1 VKTAVQAATTSIVGL
16 AAFLLMVFGPA
27 GTFDYWQGW
36 AFIAVFAA
44 ATVLPSIYLAATNP
58 AALKRRMQAG
68 PAAETR
74 PLQKLIIT
82 VAFFTLGAMIVVSA
96 LDFRYGWSSVPAAVS
111 VVGDVL
117 VGVGLLIAMITTIQN
132 GYAAA
137 NINVESDQKV
147 VSTGV
152 YSVVRHPMYF
162 GNVVL
167 MIGIPLALGSYWGL
181 LFVIPGLAVL
191 ASRILDEEKALT
203 LELTGYGDYGD
214 YAQRVHYRL
223 VPGVW

>member
-1 VKTAVQAATTSIVGL
+1 MKTALQAVLTTVIGL
-16 AAFLLMVFGPA
+16 VAFLLMVFWPA
-27 GTFDYWQGW
+27 GTFDYWRGW

-44 ATVLPSIYLAATNP
+44 ATTIPSIYLAATNP
-58 AALKRRMQAG
+58 EALQRRMQAG
-68 PAAETR
+68 PAAESR
-74 PLQKLIIT
+74 PLQKVIIT
-82 VAFFTLGAMIVVSA
+82 IAFASVVAMIVVSA
-96 LDFRYGWSSVPAAVS
+96 LDFRFGWSSVPAVVS

-167 MIGIPLALGSYWGL
+167 MIGTPLALGSYWGL

-191 ASRILDEEKALT
+191 ATRILDEEKVLSQ
-203 LELTGYGDYGD
+203 ELAGYPD

-223 VPGVW
+223 VPYVW

>member
-1 VKTAVQAATTSIVGL
+1 MKIALQSIAAGL
-16 AAFLLMVFGPA
+16 IGLVVFGLLVFWPA
-27 GTFDYWQGW
+27 GTFDYWRGW

-44 ATVLPSIYLAATNP
+44 STTIPSLYLAAKNP

-74 PLQKLIIT
+74 LLQKIIISI
-82 VAFFTLGAMIVVSA
+82 AFLAMGATIVVSA
-96 LDFRYGWSSVPAAVS
+96 LDFRFGWSSVPAAVS
-111 VVGDVL
+111 VAGDVL
-117 VGVGLLIAMITTIQN
+117 VAVGLGIAMLTTIQN
-132 GYAAA
+132 GYASA
-137 NINVESDQKV
+137 NITVESGQEL
-147 VSTGV
+147 VSTGM

-191 ASRILDEEKALT
+191 AVRILDEEKVLT
-203 LELTGYGDYGD
+203 QQLAGYPD

-223 VPGVW
+223 VPYVW

>member
-1 VKTAVQAATTSIVGL
+1 MKIALQAITSGL
-16 AAFLLMVFGPA
+16 IGLVLFGLLVFWPA

-44 ATVLPSIYLAATNP
+44 STTIPSLYLAATNP

-74 PLQKLIIT
+74 VLQKVIVSI
-82 VAFFTLGAMIVVSA
+82 AFLAMGATIVVSA
-96 LDFRYGWSSVPAAVS
+96 LDFRFGWSSVPAAIS

-117 VGVGLLIAMITTIQN
+117 VAVGLGIAMLTTIQN
-132 GYAAA
+132 GYASA
-137 NINVESDQKV
+137 NITVESGQQV
-147 VSTGV
+147 VSTGL

-167 MIGIPLALGSYWGL
+167 MVGIPLALGSYWGL
-181 LFVIPGLAVL
+181 VFVIPGVAVL
-191 ASRILDEEKALT
+191 AVRILDEEKVLT
-203 LELTGYGDYGD
+203 QELAGYPE
-214 YAQRVHYRL
+214 YANKVHYRL
-223 VPGVW
+223 MPGVW

>member
-1 VKTAVQAATTSIVGL
+1 MNDMKGALQGITTGLVGL
-16 AAFLLMVFGPA
+16 VVFGLLVFWPA

-44 ATVLPSIYLAATNP
+44 STMIPSIYLAATNP
-58 AALKRRMQAG
+58 AALKRRMQVG

-74 PLQKLIIT
+74 PLQKIIIT
-82 VAFFTLGAMIVVSA
+82 FAFLSIGAMIVVSA
-96 LDFRYGWSSVPAAVS
+96 LDFRFGWSSVPAAVS

-137 NINVESDQKV
+137 NINVESGQTV

-181 LFVIPGLAVL
+181 VFVIGGLVVL
-191 ASRILDEEKALT
+191 VTRILDEEKVLT
-203 LELTGYGDYGD
+203 QQLAGYLD
-214 YAQRVHYRL
+214 YAQRVHFRL
-223 VPGVW
+223 VPYVW

>member
-1 VKTAVQAATTSIVGL
+1 MKIALQAIASGL
-16 AAFLLMVFGPA
+16 IGLVVFGLLVFWPA

-44 ATVLPSIYLAATNP
+44 STMIPSLYLAAKNP
-58 AALKRRMQAG
+58 AALERRMQAG

-74 PLQKLIIT
+74 PLQKLIISF
-82 VAFFTLGAMIVVSA
+82 AFVSLGATIVVSA
-96 LDFRYGWSSVPAAVS
+96 LDFRFGWSSVPAAIS
-111 VVGDVL
+111 VIGDVL
-117 VGVGLLIAMITTIQN
+117 VALGLGISMIVTIQN

-137 NINVESDQKV
+137 NVKVESGQDL
-147 VSTGV
+147 VSTGL
-152 YSVVRHPMYF
+152 YGVVRHPMYF

-191 ASRILDEEKALT
+191 ATRILDEEKVLT
-203 LELTGYGDYGD
+203 QQLAGYRD

-223 VPGVW
+223 VPYVW

>member
-1 VKTAVQAATTSIVGL
+1 
-16 AAFLLMVFGPA
+16 
-27 GTFDYWQGW
+27 
-36 AFIAVFAA
+36 
-44 ATVLPSIYLAATNP
+44 
-58 AALKRRMQAG
+58 
-68 PAAETR
+68 
-74 PLQKLIIT
+74 
-82 VAFFTLGAMIVVSA
+82 
-96 LDFRYGWSSVPAAVS
+96 

-147 VSTGV
+147 VSTGF
-152 YSVVRHPMYF
+152 YALVRHPMYF

-191 ASRILDEEKALT
+191 ATRILDEEKLLS
-203 LELTGYGDYGD
+203 LELTGYRD

>member
-1 VKTAVQAATTSIVGL
+1 MKIALQAVASSVVGF
-16 AAFLLMVFGPA
+16 AAFLLMVFLPA
-27 GTFDYWQGW
+27 GTFDYWRGW
-36 AFIAVFAA
+36 AFIAVFAVS
-44 ATVLPSIYLAATNP
+44 TILPSIYLAATNP

-74 PLQKLIIT
+74 PLQKIIIT
-82 VAFFTLGAMIVVSA
+82 VAFFSIGGMIVVSA
-96 LDFRYGWSSVPAAVS
+96 LDFRFVWSSVPAAVS

-117 VGVGLLIAMITTIQN
+117 VVVGLLIAMITTIQN

-137 NINVESDQKV
+137 NINVESDQTV
-147 VSTGV
+147 VSTGL

-167 MIGIPLALGSYWGL
+167 MIGVPLALGSYWGL
-181 LFVIPGLAVL
+181 LFVIPGLVVL
-191 ASRILDEEKALT
+191 ATRILDEEKVLAH
-203 LELTGYGDYGD
+203 ELTGYTDYE
-214 YAQRVHYRL
+214 QRVHYRL

>member
-1 VKTAVQAATTSIVGL
+1 MKVAIQAIASGL
-16 AAFLLMVFGPA
+16 IGLVVFGLLVFWPA

-44 ATVLPSIYLAATNP
+44 STMIPSLYLAAKNP
-58 AALKRRMQAG
+58 AALERRMQAG

-74 PLQKLIIT
+74 PLQKLIISF
-82 VAFFTLGAMIVVSA
+82 AFVSLGATIVVSA
-96 LDFRYGWSSVPAAVS
+96 LDFRFGWSSVPAAIS
-111 VVGDVL
+111 VTGDVL
-117 VGVGLLIAMITTIQN
+117 VALGLGISMIVTIQN

-137 NINVESDQKV
+137 NVKVESGQDL
-147 VSTGV
+147 VSTGL
-152 YSVVRHPMYF
+152 YGVVRHPMYF

-191 ASRILDEEKALT
+191 ATRILDEEKVLT
-203 LELTGYGDYGD
+203 QQLAGYRD

-223 VPGVW
+223 VPYVW

>member
-1 VKTAVQAATTSIVGL
+1 MKTALQAATTSVIGFAV
-16 AAFLLMVFGPA
+16 FLLLVFWPA
-27 GTFDYWQGW
+27 GTFDYWRGW

-44 ATVLPSIYLAATNP
+44 STMIPSLYLAATNP

-74 PLQKLIIT
+74 PLQKIIIT
-82 VAFFTLGAMIVVSA
+82 FAFLSMGAMIVVST
-96 LDFRYGWSSVPAAVS
+96 LDFRFGWSSVPTAVS
-111 VVGDVL
+111 VIGDVM
-117 VGVGLLIAMITTIQN
+117 VAVGLLIAMITTIQN

-147 VSTGV
+147 VSTGF
-152 YSVVRHPMYF
+152 YALVRHPMYF

-167 MIGIPLALGSYWGL
+167 MLGIPLALGSYWGL
-181 LFVIPGLAVL
+181 LFVILGLVVLAV
-191 ASRILDEEKALT
+191 RILDEEKVLAQQ
-203 LELTGYGDYGD
+203 LTGYTDYV
-214 YAQRVHYRL
+214 QRAHYRL

>member
-1 VKTAVQAATTSIVGL
+1 MKIAVQTVTSSIIGL
-16 AAFLLMVFGPA
+16 GVFLLLVFLPA
-27 GTFDYWQGW
+27 GTFDYWRGW

-44 ATVLPSIYLAATNP
+44 ATLIPSVYLAATNP
-58 AALKRRMQAG
+58 AALQRRMQAG

-74 PLQKLIIT
+74 PLQKAIIT
-82 VAFFTLGAMIVVSA
+82 FAFLSMGAMIVVSA
-96 LDFRYGWSSVPAAVS
+96 LDYRFGWSSVPAAVS

-117 VGVGLLIAMITTIQN
+117 VGAGLLIAMITTIQN

-137 NINVESDQKV
+137 NVKVESQQKV

-162 GNVVL
+162 GNVVM
-167 MIGIPLALGSYWGL
+167 MIGVPLSLGSYWAL

-191 ASRILDEEKALT
+191 ATRILDEEKLLS
-203 LELTGYGDYGD
+203 LELTGYRE

>member
-1 VKTAVQAATTSIVGL
+1 MKTALRAVLTTVIGL
-16 AAFLLMVFGPA
+16 AAFLLMVFWPA
-27 GTFDYWQGW
+27 GTFDYWRGW

-44 ATVLPSIYLAATNP
+44 ATTIPSIYLAATNP
-58 AALKRRMQAG
+58 EALKRRMQAG
-68 PAAETR
+68 PAAESR
-74 PLQKLIIT
+74 PLQKVIIT
-82 VAFFTLGAMIVVSA
+82 IAFVSIVAMIVVSA
-96 LDFRYGWSSVPAAVS
+96 LDFRFGWSSVPAAVS
-111 VVGDVL
+111 VFGDVL

-167 MIGIPLALGSYWGL
+167 MIGTPLALGSYWGL

-191 ASRILDEEKALT
+191 ATRIIDEEKL
-203 LELTGYGDYGD
+203 LSQELAGYPD

-223 VPGVW
+223 VPYVW

>member
-1 VKTAVQAATTSIVGL
+1 MKIALQSIASGL
-16 AAFLLMVFGPA
+16 IGLVVFGLLVFWPA
-27 GTFDYWQGW
+27 GTFDYWRGW
-36 AFIAVFAA
+36 VFIVVFAVST
-44 ATVLPSIYLAATNP
+44 TVPSLYLAATNP
-58 AALKRRMQAG
+58 AALRRRMQAG
-68 PAAETR
+68 PAAEQR
-74 PLQKLIIT
+74 LLEKVIISI
-82 VAFFTLGAMIVVSA
+82 AFLAMGATIVVSA
-96 LDFRYGWSSVPAAVS
+96 LDFRFGWSSVPAAVS

-117 VGVGLLIAMITTIQN
+117 VAVGLGIAMLTTIQN

-137 NINVESDQKV
+137 NITVESGQEL
-147 VSTGV
+147 VSTGM

-191 ASRILDEEKALT
+191 ATRILDEEKVLT
-203 LELTGYGDYGD
+203 QQLAGYDEYTHK
-214 YAQRVHYRL
+214 VHYRL

>member
-1 VKTAVQAATTSIVGL
+1 MKVAIQAIASGL
-16 AAFLLMVFGPA
+16 IGLVVFGLLVFWPA

-44 ATVLPSIYLAATNP
+44 STMIPSLYLAAKNP
-58 AALKRRMQAG
+58 AALERRMQAG

-74 PLQKLIIT
+74 PLQKLIISF
-82 VAFFTLGAMIVVSA
+82 AFVSLGATIVVSA
-96 LDFRYGWSSVPAAVS
+96 LDFRFGWSSVPAAIS
-111 VVGDVL
+111 VIGDVL
-117 VGVGLLIAMITTIQN
+117 VALGLGISMIVTIQN

-137 NINVESDQKV
+137 NVKVESGQDL
-147 VSTGV
+147 VSTGL
-152 YSVVRHPMYF
+152 YGVVRHPMYF

-191 ASRILDEEKALT
+191 ATRILDEEKVLT
-203 LELTGYGDYGD
+203 QQLAGYRD

-223 VPGVW
+223 VPYDW

>member
-1 VKTAVQAATTSIVGL
+1 MMKVAIQAIASGL
-16 AAFLLMVFGPA
+16 IGLVVFGLLVFWPA

-44 ATVLPSIYLAATNP
+44 STMIPSLYLAAKNP
-58 AALKRRMQAG
+58 TALKRRMQAG

-74 PLQKLIIT
+74 PLQKLIISF
-82 VAFFTLGAMIVVSA
+82 AFVSLGATIVVSA
-96 LDFRYGWSSVPAAVS
+96 LDFRFGWSSVPAAIS
-111 VVGDVL
+111 VIGDVL
-117 VGVGLLIAMITTIQN
+117 VALGLGISMIVTIQN

-137 NINVESDQKV
+137 NVKVESGQDL
-147 VSTGV
+147 VSTGL
-152 YSVVRHPMYF
+152 YGVVRHPMYF

-191 ASRILDEEKALT
+191 ATRILDEEKVLT
-203 LELTGYGDYGD
+203 QQLAGYRD

-223 VPGVW
+223 VPYVW

>member
-1 VKTAVQAATTSIVGL
+1 MKTALQAVLTTVIGL
-16 AAFLLMVFGPA
+16 VAFLLMVFWPA
-27 GTFDYWQGW
+27 GTFDYWRGW

-44 ATVLPSIYLAATNP
+44 ATTIPSIYLAATNP
-58 AALKRRMQAG
+58 EALQRRMQAG
-68 PAAETR
+68 PAAESR
-74 PLQKLIIT
+74 PLQKVIIT
-82 VAFFTLGAMIVVSA
+82 IAFASVVAMIVVSA
-96 LDFRYGWSSVPAAVS
+96 LDFRFGWSSVPAVVS

-167 MIGIPLALGSYWGL
+167 IIGTPLALGSYWGL

-191 ASRILDEEKALT
+191 ATRILDEEKVLSQ
-203 LELTGYGDYGD
+203 ELAGYPD

-223 VPGVW
+223 VPYVW

>member
-1 VKTAVQAATTSIVGL
+1 MKTALQAATTSIIGV
-16 AAFLLMVFGPA
+16 AAFLLLVFWPA
-27 GTFDYWQGW
+27 GTFNYWQGW

-44 ATVLPSIYLAATNP
+44 ATLLPSFYLAATNP
-58 AALKRRMQAG
+58 AALKRRMRAG
-68 PAAETR
+68 PAAESR
-74 PLQKLIIT
+74 PLQKIIIT
-82 VAFFTLGAMIVVSA
+82 IAFVSMGAMIVVSA
-96 LDFRYGWSSVPAAVS
+96 LDFRFGWSSVPTAIS

-117 VGVGLLIAMITTIQN
+117 VAMGLLIAMITTIQN

-167 MIGIPLALGSYWGL
+167 MVGVPLALGSYWGL

-191 ASRILDEEKALT
+191 ATRILDEEKVLT
-203 LELTGYGDYGD
+203 LELTGYRE
-214 YAQRVHYRL
+214 YAQKVHYRL